1 MIALNE
7 YRESL
12 KPRKSP
18 KRVGRGIGSGLGKTS
33 GRGAKGAKSRSGYKS
48 RAGNEGG
55 NVPTY
60 QKFPKRG
67 FSRKGLA
74 EDIQVI
80 NLDRIDELFEVGETV
95 NLPSLRSKGYLKKT
109 SGQLKILGR
118 GEITKKIFIECSALS
133 LSARQKLDASSADY
147 KIF

>member
-7 YRESL
+7 YKGSL
-12 KPRKSP
+12 QPRKSP

-48 RAGNEGG
+48 RPGNEGG

-67 FSRKGLA
+67 FSRRGLA

-80 NLDRIDELFEVGETV
+80 NLDRIDELFKEGETI

-109 SGQLKILGR
+109 SGKLKILGR
-118 GEITKKIFIECSALS
+118 GEITKKVLIECDALS
-133 LSARQKLDASSADY
+133 QSARQKLDASSADY
-147 KIF
+147 QIV

>member
-7 YRESL
+7 YTENL
-12 KPRKSP
+12 APKKSP

-33 GRGAKGAKSRSGYKS
+33 GRGAKGAKSRAGYKS
-48 RAGNEGG
+48 RPGNEGG

-74 EDIQVI
+74 ETFQTI
-80 NLDRIDELFEVGETV
+80 NLDRIDELFQEGERV
-95 NLPSLRSKGYLKKT
+95 DLLSLRGKGYLKKT
-109 SGQLKILGR
+109 AGKLKILGR
-118 GEITKKIFIECSALS
+118 GDLTKQISIECDALS
-133 LSARQKLDASSADY
+133 KSARQKLDASSAKY
-147 KIF
+147 QIK